1 VTVRPYL
8 LVVAGILALGACG
21 DDGGSDTAAVSAAP
35 PSSGEDTTAST
46 VIEPPENFA
55 DLDALFG
62 PPLED
67 VGLDLTRAAVVELEA
82 GPHIALYGVPAADAD
97 APADYLDRLLP
108 SAVAA
113 GELALDRFPGVVSFD
128 LCQEPT
134 GTSTEA
140 PPPVTVVFLTRDQWE
155 SVTDWDDAELVDLL
169 GAAATGE
176 GGEVEVPDDVRRL
189 DEYEAA
195 VAQLEERRG

>member
-1 VTVRPYL
+1 MTVRPSL
-8 LVVAGILALGACG
+8 LVVAGVLALGACG
-21 DDGGSDTAAVSAAP
+21 DDGSSDAAVVSTAP
-35 PSSGEDTTAST
+35 PSSGAETTAST
-46 VIEPPENFA
+46 LTEPPENFA

-62 PPLED
+62 PALED

-113 GELALDRFPGVVSFD
+113 GELALDRFPGVISFD

-134 GTSTEA
+134 GMSSEG

-155 SVTDWDDAELVDLL
+155 SVPDWDDAELADLL
-169 GAAATGE
+169 EAATTGE
-176 GGEVEVPDDVRRL
+176 GGQVEVPDDVRQL